1 VVQRADLLMY
11 EEKRAHYANPIMS
24 GSSED

>member
-1 VVQRADLLMY
+1 VQRADLLMY
-11 EEKRAHYANPIMS
+11 DEKRAFYASQIQA